1 MERKKAMCEWL
12 VALAT
17 HHPKIRGLTFFFF
30 FLKEKKEITWVQ
42 KGKKKNFKQNT
53 YKTPHFKG
61 SGVACQLYEKLK

>member
-30 FLKEKKEITWVQ
+30 
-42 KGKKKNFKQNT
+42 KKKK
-53 YKTPHFKG
+53 KRSHESKR
-61 SGVACQLYEKLK
+61 KKKKI